1 MAVLLNKYY
10 NKNSNAEFVDYDGM
24 KDFLDVTLSSKYDS
38 FLELYQDMESFQIK
52 TISYC
57 RKIFLQSKNINK
69 NGFVH
74 MNIMKFP
81 KTTFVTD
88 GTFLYNFLENVHNI
102 IFGRET
108 IHHSYITG
116 EVSGYTHSFCNQKV
130 RENKNQISVIAHNLF
145 GFDIFLKKCLRQG
158 VWQTT
163 NLSIGDSNLT
173 NGSYANISKQ
183 IKVFDTRS
191 IISKV

>member
-1 MAVLLNKYY
+1 MKQSEKIKNLKNYYEIFECFLLVAVLLNKYY
-10 NKNSNAEFVDYDGM
+10 NKNSNAEFVDYDVM
-24 KDFLDVTLSSKYDS
+24 KDFLAVTLSSKYDS

-69 NGFVH
+69 NGFVY

-81 KTTFVTD
+81 KTTFITD

-102 IFGRET
+102 TFGRET

-116 EVSGYTHSFCNQKV
+116 
-130 RENKNQISVIAHNLF
+130 
-145 GFDIFLKKCLRQG
+145 
-158 VWQTT
+158 
-163 NLSIGDSNLT
+163 
-173 NGSYANISKQ
+173 
-183 IKVFDTRS
+183 
-191 IISKV
+191 